1 MAHVLTE
8 ASTVACPHGSP
19 VTLVGAGAP
28 KLRVMGA
35 AVLVES
41 SDSAW
46 LFTCAP
52 PAPAKKCTKVVSVA
66 AKTVKLRVQGGAVL
80 VEPAPS
86 PTLGATDGAPPTP
99 VSAAAAQ
106 TKLSSI

>member
-8 ASTVACPHGSP
+8 ASTVGCPHGSP

-41 SDSAW
+41 SDSVW

-52 PAPAKKCTKVVSVA
+52 PAPAKKCTQVVSVA
-66 AKTVKLRVQGGAVL
+66 AKTAKLRVQGSAVL